1 MSSSETSLQD
11 QLATA
16 SQSSLRDSSVD
27 PETEAEPLSLQN
39 LSKDL
44 GKCGL
49 TDSAAG
55 LIMESWRPSTQ
66 KAYNV
71 YINQWCIYVKKHDI
85 SKPSYVD
92 VAHFLASLYD
102 AGAQYNTINVARSAV
117 AAYLSSENNES
128 VGKHPV
134 VCKLVK
140 GVFENRPALPKY
152 VDTWDVDTVIAHLNK
167 WPDTIHLSFKD
178 LTLRTIALLALLS
191 AQRRQTLHKLLVDD
205 VKLYKDKCVIAYSSV
220 LKQSKPGKHVGH
232 LSLPVFENKKLCVVD
247 HLSHYISRPREI
259 RTDSGL
265 FLSMTR
271 PHDHVSIP
279 RRR

>member
-191 AQRRQTLHKLLVDD
+191 AQTADSPQTS
-205 VKLYKDKCVIAYSSV
+205 C
-220 LKQSKPGKHVGH
+220 
-232 LSLPVFENKKLCVVD
+232 
-247 HLSHYISRPREI
+247 R
-259 RTDSGL
+259 
-265 FLSMTR
+265 
-271 PHDHVSIP
+271 
-279 RRR
+279 